1 MNVQPSP
8 SISVLGKNM
17 ELIALKKGLSLAYIA
32 EEGGLSFR
40 ALKNLRDGYCRYID
54 PDLLEGLMRVLKV
67 TPNELLLPLDDVK
80 YD

>member
-1 MNVQPSP
+1 
-8 SISVLGKNM
+8 M
-17 ELIALKKGLSLAYIA
+17 ELLVLKKGLSLAHIA

-40 ALKNLRDGYCRYID
+40 ALKNLRYGYCRYID

-67 TPNELLLPLDDVK
+67 TPNELLIPLDDVK

>member
-32 EEGGLSFR
+32 KEGGLSFR

-54 PDLLEGLMRVLKV
+54 PDLLEGLMLVLKV

>member
-1 MNVQPSP
+1 MNVLPSP
-8 SISVLGKNM
+8 LIAILGKNM